1 MKLIYL
7 ELLSCRKFVH
17 YWKDILKNVLFTYL
31 RKRMHN
37 IYQIPLSYYKKKTNV
52 WIVFHTNF
60 NIGIFLVVQFNLF
73 TLLYVVK
80 IRRWCCH
87 GKNDVKH
94 FCINLHYVKQP
105 SKTLLLFYTTH
116 QLHQWHLIIR
126 FSWFIWVVT
135 GRKHKKRIK
144 RISLRSSLIYL

>member
-1 MKLIYL
+1 MV
-7 ELLSCRKFVH
+7 ENLSIIERISCKMFYSLTYVKECTTFIKFLYH
-17 YWKDILKNVLFTYL
+17 IT
-31 RKRMHN
+31 
-37 IYQIPLSYYKKKTNV
+37 KKTNV

-87 GKNDVKH
+87 GQNDVKH